1 MALGGLFGDK
11 FLRTSRFCFWLVRC
25 GWITSWSAL
34 SAIYLVG
41 SNTDTRKTSMKQTT
55 KKLIDELERSRRA
68 GWAFGFSKKEEV
80 EALRDD
86 NERLRWLVRLLVR
99 RIVFHKRLN
108 NDDDLVVLA
117 KELELSV

>member
-1 MALGGLFGDK
+1 
-11 FLRTSRFCFWLVRC
+11 
-25 GWITSWSAL
+25 
-34 SAIYLVG
+34 
-41 SNTDTRKTSMKQTT
+41 MKQTT
-55 KKLIDELERSRRA
+55 KRLIDELEQSRRA

-80 EALRDD
+80 EVLRDQ
-86 NERLRWLVRLLVR
+86 NERLRWIVRLLVR

>member
-1 MALGGLFGDK
+1 
-11 FLRTSRFCFWLVRC
+11 
-25 GWITSWSAL
+25 
-34 SAIYLVG
+34 
-41 SNTDTRKTSMKQTT
+41 MKQTT
-55 KKLIDELERSRRA
+55 KRLIDELEQSRRA

-80 EALRDD
+80 EGLRDQ
-86 NERLRWLVRLLVR
+86 NERLRWIVRLLVR

>member
-1 MALGGLFGDK
+1 
-11 FLRTSRFCFWLVRC
+11 
-25 GWITSWSAL
+25 
-34 SAIYLVG
+34 
-41 SNTDTRKTSMKQTT
+41 MKQTT
-55 KKLIDELERSRRA
+55 KRLIDELEQSRRA

-99 RIVFHKRLN
+99 RIVFHRRLN